1 MQFTENELINLIK
14 SCMDLEEKVI
24 KNIINTVVIKNNII
38 EFKIDPDY
46 YVLPTTT
53 DLLLVNII
61 ITKEKYKNEI
71 MEALI
76 MSPITQEI
84 IEPNKL
90 FYYISIPKIKEKNKL
105 TDWEKRIINN

>member
-1 MQFTENELINLIK
+1 
-14 SCMDLEEKVI
+14 
-24 KNIINTVVIKNNII
+24 
-38 EFKIDPDY
+38 
-46 YVLPTTT
+46 
-53 DLLLVNII
+53 
-61 ITKEKYKNEI
+61 
-71 MEALI
+71 